1 MRYHFTFT
9 RLTKLQRLT
18 VLSVAEDV
26 EKLGIFIHDQWKCKM
41 NCIVTLES
49 HLAFSYKLNM
59 DLLYNLATSLSGIY
73 PAKMKT
79 YSYEDLYS
87 NDYSNFVHNN
97 QKLETSQI
105 PTKQSMA
112 KQNVVYPQNE
122 ILLSNKKELLIHATL
137 WVHIKSIMSH
147 ERSQIQKSICYMI
160 LLI

>member
-1 MRYHFTFT
+1 
-9 RLTKLQRLT
+9 
-18 VLSVAEDV
+18 
-26 EKLGIFIHDQWKCKM
+26 M

-105 PTKQSMA
+105 PTK
-112 KQNVVYPQNE
+112 
-122 ILLSNKKELLIHATL
+122 
-137 WVHIKSIMSH
+137 
-147 ERSQIQKSICYMI
+147 
-160 LLI
+160 